1 MITLS
6 IVLAALCTIG
16 VFWIELVIGLIC
28 SLFIFIGKLL
38 EKIFTTWWGLMFV
51 GIGIAILLCNL

>member
-6 IVLAALCTIG
+6 IVLAALCVIG
-16 VFWIELVIGLIC
+16 VFWIELVIWFMS

-38 EKIFTTWWGLMFV
+38 EKLFTTWWGLMFIV
-51 GIGIAILLCNL
+51 IGIAILLCIL